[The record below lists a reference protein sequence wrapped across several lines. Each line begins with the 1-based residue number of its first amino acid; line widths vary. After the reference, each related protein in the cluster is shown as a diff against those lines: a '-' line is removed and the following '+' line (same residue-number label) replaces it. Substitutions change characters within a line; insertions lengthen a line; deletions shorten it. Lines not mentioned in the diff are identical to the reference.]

1 MFWYAARIA
10 SIVSFSLRLIRL
22 VASWMLP
29 ALLLFF
35 SSDDFF
41 PFRSCLSCI
50 LAYLFFQRFRW
61 ALDSGSDAV
70 KLLLLCHDLTLSTFG
85 VPLIVLVGPMESI
98 RVPRCRP
105 LASY

>member
-10 SIVSFSLRLIRL
+10 SIVSFSPRLNRL

>member
-10 SIVSFSLRLIRL
+10 SIVSFSPRLNRL

-29 ALLLFF
+29 ALLLF

-41 PFRSCLSCI
+41 PFRCRLSCI

-85 VPLIVLVGPMESI
+85 APLTALVGPIESI
-98 RVPRCRP
+98 RVPRCLP